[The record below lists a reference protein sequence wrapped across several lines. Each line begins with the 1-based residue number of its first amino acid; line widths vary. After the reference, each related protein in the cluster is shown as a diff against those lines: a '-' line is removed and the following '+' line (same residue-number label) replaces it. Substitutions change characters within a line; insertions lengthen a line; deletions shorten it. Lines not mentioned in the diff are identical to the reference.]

1 MMNRTFAIVALLLL
15 GSANIIA
22 QESLSKERPKA
33 EPKREPVMVSRRVL
47 SVGAHVSYGI
57 MMNGVTSFR
66 LPSVA
71 SCCPGYAS
79 TSGSGMVFGAE
90 FMVPMSKT
98 IDIGGRLVYQ
108 SGTTDFSASEP
119 ITVRAGNGTLSSTI
133 EHALSTTT
141 SFLLLEPMANLG
153 LGGGLSAVAGLRI
166 GTTLGG
172 TYDQKERLGDP
183 SLPYDFP
190 TGSGLYNVSS
200 ADIPNTSGLQAGA
213 IIGLRYA
220 APLPGGVSI
229 NPEVTYSPMF
239 TDVITDAAWTITPLR
254 FGVSILFDVN
264 TRETV
269 STPIQP

>member
-1 MMNRTFAIVALLLL
+1 MMNRTIALVALLVL
-15 GSANIIA
+15 GFANVIA
-22 QESLSKERPKA
+22 QESLSKERPKP
-33 EPKREPVMVSRRVL
+33 EPKKEPAMVSRRVM
-47 SVGAHVSYGI
+47 SVGAHASYGI

-98 IDIGGRLVYQ
+98 IDIGGRVVYQ
-108 SGTTDFSASEP
+108 SASTDFASSEP
-119 ITVRAGNGTLSSTI
+119 ITVRAGNGTLSSSI
-133 EHALSTTT
+133 EHTLSTTT
-141 SFLLLEPMANLG
+141 TFLLLEPVASLG
-153 LGGGLSAVAGLRI
+153 LGGGLSVLGGLRI

-172 TYDQKERLGDP
+172 TYDQQERLKDP
-183 SLPYDFP
+183 SLPYNFP

-213 IIGLRYA
+213 IIGLRYS
-220 APLPGGVSI
+220 APLAGGLSI

-264 TRETV
+264 TREAA